1 MATQALWRGGK
12 KCVRMEVGPECREKE
27 GKVQK
32 MSSNLPYVDTLK
44 EHRPPNEVIS
54 LTLSSNNDNAL

>member
-1 MATQALWRGGK
+1 M
-12 KCVRMEVGPECREKE
+12 RMEVGPECREKE